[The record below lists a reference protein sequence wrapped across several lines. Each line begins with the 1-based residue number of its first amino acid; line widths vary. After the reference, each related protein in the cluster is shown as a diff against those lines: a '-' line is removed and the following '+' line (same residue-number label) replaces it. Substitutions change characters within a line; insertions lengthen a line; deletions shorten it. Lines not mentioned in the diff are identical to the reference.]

1 MTLRLEAPIRSSPRK
16 RGPTATER
24 GSWIPA
30 CAGMNGIARR
40 DFVLALAGAAAA
52 WPLAARAQQ
61 PAMPVIGFLSSR
73 SAEDSVRVVAAFRQG
88 LAETGYVDGRNAAI
102 EFRWAQGQF
111 DRLPAFAVELVRRPV
126 TVLAAVGGFQ
136 AAGAAKAET
145 DTIPIVFGIGE
156 DPVKEGLVSN
166 LNRPGANVTGA
177 TFFTS
182 LLGAKRLGLL
192 RDLTPKAEVF
202 ALLVNQNSSQGQRQ
216 MTDVQEAARALGLR
230 LVVLNGSSDEDIDA
244 AFAGLGEQKVSAL
257 LVGADP
263 FFDPRRDRL
272 VALAAQHRVPAIYQ
286 FRDYVLAGGLMSY
299 GASITDLYRQVGVYV
314 GRVLKGDKPA
324 DLPVM
329 LPSKF
334 ELVINLKTARALSID
349 ISPNMLSLADEVI
362 E

>member
-1 MTLRLEAPIRSSPRK
+1 MK
-16 RGPTATER
+16 
-24 GSWIPA
+24 
-30 CAGMNGIARR
+30 RR
-40 DFVLALAGAAAA
+40 DFITLLGGAAAA
-52 WPLAARAQQ
+52 WPLAAHAQQ
-61 PAMPVIGFLSSR
+61 PATPVIGFLSAR
-73 SAEDSVRVVAAFRQG
+73 SAEDSARVVAAFRQG
-88 LAETGYVDGRNAAI
+88 LGETGYVDGRNAAI

-126 TVLAAVGGFQ
+126 AVLVAVGGFQ
-136 AAGAAKAET
+136 AASAARAET
-145 DTIPIVFGIGE
+145 DTIPIIFGIGE

-192 RDLTPKAEVF
+192 RDLVPKAEVF

-272 VALAAQHRVPAIYQ
+272 VALAARHRMPAIYQ